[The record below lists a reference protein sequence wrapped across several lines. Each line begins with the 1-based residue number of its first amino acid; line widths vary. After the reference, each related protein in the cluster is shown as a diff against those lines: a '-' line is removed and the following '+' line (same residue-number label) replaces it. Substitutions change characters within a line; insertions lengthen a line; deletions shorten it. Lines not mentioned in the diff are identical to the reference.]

1 MVKLTQNIEAAFQAE
16 RTAGAGDQY
25 GDPTPNAALV
35 HLGLLDTFDPRSV
48 EMNITPVASI
58 GQSTESF
65 HAGGPIAV
73 NVPIK
78 VACQGTGT
86 GWQELIG
93 RAIGGTTIGSPIPHA
108 LTNNVD
114 SMALLVRDNS
124 NSEFTA
130 VTGVVPNEVTLEA
143 DYTTGGYIT
152 VDALCTGFFTED
164 GDGDANFTET
174 SPSNEFINVN
184 FSSSDFP
191 SAPSTDPLLPT
202 DLTVSAGLT
211 ATKGIQ
217 NIAKTDSNSYVE
229 IGERYMR
236 VFQSDGTLDSS
247 VGSSGI
253 IDLAS
258 GNGSTIGD
266 GSASGAAGGITKIID
281 SDGSWA
287 ASPISS
293 SNALL
298 STNLLKGIY
307 NTKAARNILMADNMS
322 TSFDN
327 LKTVKL
333 MIKNNNVP
341 ISGTSTRN
349 SVTKFLA
356 NNKISRGLA
365 DVTLEISMTA
375 EDETFYDKY
384 VAGETIPLI
393 RLDFG
398 ASNGSIA
405 LTNGTITAFSRP
417 MSGAGEIVDTMTIK
431 FRGAGDYKNF
441 SAFAISAD
449 WTLNTT

>member
-16 RTAGAGDQY
+16 RTAGAGDSY
-25 GDPTPNAALV
+25 GDPTPNSALV

-78 VACQGTGT
+78 VACQGTNT

-93 RAIGGTTIGSPIPHA
+93 RAIGGTTGTGVSPPVPHA
-108 LTNNVD
+108 LTNTVD

-124 NSEFTA
+124 NNEFTA
-130 VTGVVPNEVTLEA
+130 VSGVVPNEVTLEA

-164 GDGDANFTET
+164 GDGDANLTE
-174 SPSNEFINVN
+174 SNEFINVN
-184 FSSSDFP
+184 YSSSTFP
-191 SAPSTDPLLPT
+191 SAPSADPLLPT
-202 DLTVSAGLT
+202 DLTVSAGLAA
-211 ATKGIQ
+211 ATNKLTIDGP
-217 NIAKTDSNSYVE
+217 AGSYIEV
-229 IGERYMR
+229 GEKFMR
-236 VFQSDGTLDSS
+236 VFSAEDTLSDAHTDGVIELASATNTQNTTEGVKDIIHAATGFTCTRGGSS
-247 VGSSGI
+247 VSSV
-253 IDLAS
+253 D
-258 GNGSTIGD
+258 
-266 GSASGAAGGITKIID
+266 
-281 SDGSWA
+281 
-287 ASPISS
+287 
-293 SNALL
+293 
-298 STNLLKGIY
+298 LLKGIY
-307 NTKAARNILMADNMS
+307 NVENASSEIFAVDNMT

-356 NNKISRGLA
+356 HNKISRGLA

-398 ASNGSIA
+398 ATYGSIA

>member
-16 RTAGAGDQY
+16 RTAGGGDSY
-25 GDPTPNAALV
+25 GDPTPNSALI

-58 GQSTESF
+58 GQSTEGF
-65 HAGGPIAV
+65 HAQGPIAV
-73 NVPIK
+73 SVPIK
-78 VACQGTGT
+78 VACQGTST

-114 SMALLVRDNS
+114 SMALVVRDNS

-164 GDGDANFTET
+164 GDGDANFTE
-174 SPSNEFINVN
+174 SNEFLNVN

-191 SAPSTDPLLPT
+191 TAPSSDPLLPT

-211 ATKGIQ
+211 ATKGIL
-217 NIAKTDSNSYVE
+217 NIDGPDTESYVE

-236 VFQSDGTLDSS
+236 VFESDGTLDSS

-253 IDLAS
+253 IDLGS

-266 GSASGAAGGITKIID
+266 GSSAGATGGLTKILATD
-281 SDGSWA
+281 ANWSAG
-287 ASPISS
+287 PISS
-293 SNALL
+293 SNSL
-298 STNLLKGIY
+298 SSANLLKGIY
-307 NTKAARNILMADNMS
+307 NTNSARNILMADNMS

-341 ISGTSTRN
+341 ISGSTTRN

-365 DVTLEISMTA
+365 DITLEISMTA
-375 EDETFYDKY
+375 ENETFYDKY

-431 FRGAGDYKNF
+431 FRGAGDYKNN